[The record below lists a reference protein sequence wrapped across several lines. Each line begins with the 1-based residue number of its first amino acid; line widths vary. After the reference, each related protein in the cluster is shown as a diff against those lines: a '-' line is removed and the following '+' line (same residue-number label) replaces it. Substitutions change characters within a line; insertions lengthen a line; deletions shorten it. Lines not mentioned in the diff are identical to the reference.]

1 MMNILDTIRNT
12 SIEIIVMALIV
23 FVATM
28 LIKIPIKKKTS
39 TLAENKRKLWN
50 SLIIPIPLLLSFI
63 TAIVYGFIFLNYIKI
78 GKMFDLSISTY
89 ILSLTIYAIYSR
101 IVVII
106 QGFKNGNISLD
117 ECITQTQEVLLS
129 DTSNVITEEE
139 QELLEVVNQ
148 IKILIKEKELL
159 TNSQQVSLATLAT
172 TNIKIQSLQEKK
184 KALENLIKNQKEKLQ
199 IKGE

>member
-1 MMNILDTIRNT
+1 MNILETIRNT

-23 FVATM
+23 FGATM

-63 TAIVYGFIFLNYIKI
+63 TAIVYGFIFLDYIKV
-78 GKMFDLSISTY
+78 GKMLDLSISTY

-129 DTSNVITEEE
+129 DTSNIITEEE
-139 QELLEVVNQ
+139 RELLEVVNQ
-148 IKILIKEKELL
+148 IKILITEKELL

>member
-1 MMNILDTIRNT
+1 MNILDTIRNT

-23 FVATM
+23 FGATM

-39 TLAENKRKLWN
+39 TLTENKRKLWN
-50 SLIIPIPLLLSFI
+50 SLIIPIPMLLSFI
-63 TAIVYGFIFLNYIKI
+63 TAVVYGFIFLDYIKV

-106 QGFKNGNISLD
+106 QGFKKGSISLD

-129 DTSNVITEEE
+129 DGNSIITEEE

-148 IKILIKEKELL
+148 IKTLITEKELL
-159 TNSQQVSLATLAT
+159 TNSQQVC
-172 TNIKIQSLQEKK
+172 KK
-184 KALENLIKNQKEKLQ
+184 KRKY
-199 IKGE
+199 

>member
-1 MMNILDTIRNT
+1 MNILDTIRNT

-63 TAIVYGFIFLNYIKI
+63 TAIVYGFIFLDYIKV

-129 DTSNVITEEE
+129 DTSNIITEEE

-148 IKILIKEKELL
+148 IKILITEKELL

-199 IKGE
+199 VKGE

>member
-1 MMNILDTIRNT
+1 MNILDTIRNT

-63 TAIVYGFIFLNYIKI
+63 TAIVYGFIFLDYIKV

-129 DTSNVITEEE
+129 DTSNIITEEE
-139 QELLEVVNQ
+139 QELLEVINQ
-148 IKILIKEKELL
+148 IKILITEKELL

>member
-1 MMNILDTIRNT
+1 MNILDTIRNT

>member
-1 MMNILDTIRNT
+1 
-12 SIEIIVMALIV
+12 
-23 FVATM
+23 
-28 LIKIPIKKKTS
+28 
-39 TLAENKRKLWN
+39 
-50 SLIIPIPLLLSFI
+50 
-63 TAIVYGFIFLNYIKI
+63 
-78 GKMFDLSISTY
+78 MFDLSISTY

-117 ECITQTQEVLLS
+117 ECITQTQEVLLA
-129 DTSNVITEEE
+129 DTSNIITEEE

>member
-1 MMNILDTIRNT
+1 MNILDTIRNT

-63 TAIVYGFIFLNYIKI
+63 TAIVYGFIFLDYIKV

-129 DTSNVITEEE
+129 DTSNIITEEE

-148 IKILIKEKELL
+148 IKILITEKELL

>member
-1 MMNILDTIRNT
+1 MNILDTIRNT

-63 TAIVYGFIFLNYIKI
+63 TAIVYGFIFLDYIKV

-129 DTSNVITEEE
+129 DTSNTITEEE

-148 IKILIKEKELL
+148 IKILITEKELL